1 MRTSVERPG
10 LHSIASRLAAALR
23 RARGLWF
30 VLLLG
35 FATLPAPPAL
45 AEDALDGVLEVES
58 AFVSLD
64 RGVYEL
70 HARVRYPA
78 NEQTVAALRD
88 GVSLTYE
95 LEVEVSRWRR
105 WWVDAGVTSLRLRRE
120 LSYHTVTER
129 YVVRDLQS
137 GAPVGGRAG
146 APGAAEQASFATL
159 EEALASLGA
168 IDDWPILVAS
178 QVPEDGDYDV
188 RVRAGVR
195 RGRLTDA
202 LRVIVF
208 WSDDWSRQSEW
219 YTWSLPR

>member
-1 MRTSVERPG
+1 MRTSGERPG
-10 LHSIASRLAAALR
+10 LDGIARCLAGLR
-23 RARGLWF
+23 RGARRLVLGLALA
-30 VLLLG
+30 LLL
-35 FATLPAPPAL
+35 PVPPAL
-45 AEDALDGVLEVES
+45 AQDALDGVLEVDS
-58 AFVSLD
+58 AFVSLE

-95 LEVEVSRWRR
+95 LEAEVSRARR
-105 WWVDAGVTSLRLRRE
+105 WWVDDGITSLRLRRE

-137 GAPVGGRAG
+137 GAPVGGRG
-146 APGAAEQASFATL
+146 SGSGGEQASFATL

-168 IDDWPILVAS
+168 VDGWPILVAS
-178 QVPEDGDYDV
+178 QVPVDGDYEV

>member
-1 MRTSVERPG
+1 MRTSGERPG
-10 LHSIASRLAAALR
+10 LDGIARRLAGVRR
-23 RARGLWF
+23 RARGL
-30 VLLLG
+30 VLGLALLL
-35 FATLPAPPAL
+35 LPVPPAL
-45 AEDALDGVLEVES
+45 AQDALDGVLEVES
-58 AFVSLD
+58 AFISLD

-95 LEVEVSRWRR
+95 LEAEVTRARR
-105 WWVDAGVTSLRLRRE
+105 WWVDDGITSLRLRRE

-137 GAPVGGRAG
+137 GAPVGGRGSASG
-146 APGAAEQASFATL
+146 GEQASFATL

-168 IDDWPILVAS
+168 VDGWPILVAS
-178 QVPEDGDYDV
+178 QVPVDGDYEV

-202 LRVIVF
+202 LRAIVF

>member
-1 MRTSVERPG
+1 MSTSGERPG
-10 LHSIASRLAAALR
+10 PHDIATRAARVLG
-23 RARGLWF
+23 RARGLLRGLAAG
-30 VLLLG
+30 LLLG
-35 FATLPAPPAL
+35 LALPAPAL
-45 AEDALDGVLEVES
+45 AQDALDGVLAVES

-95 LEVEVSRWRR
+95 LEAEVARARR
-105 WWVDAGVTSLRLRRE
+105 WWFDEGITGLRLRRE

-129 YVVRDLQS
+129 YVVRELQ
-137 GAPVGGRAG
+137 AAADAG
-146 APGAAEQASFATL
+146 APGAEQASFATL
-159 EEALASLGA
+159 DEALQSLGTV
-168 IDDWPILVAS
+168 DGWPILVAS
-178 QVPEDGDYDV
+178 QVPVDGDYEV
-188 RVRAGVR
+188 RVRAAVR

-208 WSDDWSRQSEW
+208 WSDGWNRQSEW
-219 YTWSLPR
+219 YAWSLPR

>member
-1 MRTSVERPG
+1 MRTSGERPG
-10 LHSIASRLAAALR
+10 PQYIAARLARLLCRARACMLGLLLLLAAAPL
-23 RARGLWF
+23 
-30 VLLLG
+30 
-35 FATLPAPPAL
+35 FAQ
-45 AEDALDGVLEVES
+45 DALDGVLEIES

-78 NEQTVAALRD
+78 GEQTVAALRD

-95 LEVEVSRWRR
+95 LEVEVSRARR
-105 WWVDAGVTSLRLRRE
+105 WWVDEGIVGLRLRRE

-129 YVVRDLQS
+129 YVVRDL
-137 GAPVGGRAG
+137 P
-146 APGAAEQASFATL
+146 PGAAGGGQGAGQTSFATL
-159 EEALASLGA
+159 EEALGALGTV
-168 IDDWPILVAS
+168 DGWPILVAS
-178 QVPEDGDYDV
+178 QVPDDGDYEV

-208 WSDDWSRQSEW
+208 WSDGWSRQTEW
-219 YTWSLPR
+219 YAWSLPR

>member
-1 MRTSVERPG
+1 MTTSGERPG
-10 LHSIASRLAAALR
+10 LERIASGLAVAGR
-23 RARGLWF
+23 RVRG
-30 VLLLG
+30 VLLGL
-35 FATLPAPPAL
+35 ALAIALLPVSPAA

-58 AFVSLD
+58 AFISLD

-78 NEQTVAALRD
+78 NEQTAAALRD
-88 GVSLTYE
+88 GVSLTYD

-105 WWVDAGVTSLRLRRE
+105 WWLDDGITSLRLRRE

-137 GAPVGGRAG
+137 GAPIGGRA
-146 APGAAEQASFATL
+146 AASGTEQVSFATL

-168 IDDWPILVAS
+168 VDGWPILVAS
-178 QVPEDGDYDV
+178 QVPLDGDYEV